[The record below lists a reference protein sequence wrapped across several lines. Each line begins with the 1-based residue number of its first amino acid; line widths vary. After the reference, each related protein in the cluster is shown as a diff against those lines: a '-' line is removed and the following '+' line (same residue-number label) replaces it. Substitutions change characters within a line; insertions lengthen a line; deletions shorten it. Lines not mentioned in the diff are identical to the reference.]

1 MRLVAREQR
10 ARLTRNALGR
20 LLYAC
25 SFELAETCYRAG
37 LLVPLA
43 SGGPAKCRSGRS
55 EPTPQ
60 NPFARHRLRR
70 FNKTGRALFEEPPL
84 LGIGCET
91 TSILRGKRSSW
102 ATACWET
109 GSRDPRAR
117 HGLTARQAP
126 VHADSTPEARGDAHG
141 KRPRR
146 IRAIATLIGAAAG
159 IVPNDAWGHS
169 LAESRYSR
177 NSLRWLGPLLSA
189 DNKTGRRGQKAA
201 ARRYA
206 RHRALRTR

>member
-1 MRLVAREQR
+1 MHSVDYSTLVRSNWRRRATVRACLFPWRAAAQR
-10 ARLTRNALGR
+10 SAAVGASVHTANAL
-20 LLYAC
+20 
-25 SFELAETCYRAG
+25 RA
-37 LLVPLA
+37 A
-43 SGGPAKCRSGRS
+43 GPS